1 MPLTINPKTPPTV
14 MVGSRGPE
22 NLVSGRLMPDVKSDM
37 VEIVNMSAPFTVLA
51 DHKDGQDAQETTQ
64 YEFTWFEDDILPVN
78 ITLAAAVIA
87 ADTTFTLAT
96 NHNKRVPLNGLYRHM
111 PSGEIVRC
119 TTEPVTSGATAVFS
133 RAWGGA
139 DGGAPAGNMSAGD
152 DLFFIGTAFPD
163 GSQKVRA
170 ISTVEAIKRGF
181 TQIFRTSVEVTGRNA
196 NSATYAGKDW
206 ERKKAR
212 GKQEHLRS
220 IDMYGFYGIKSSA
233 TDATTGHL
241 ITTSAG
247 LSSVIQSKTAII
259 NEADLD
265 FDLFVDIAKEAL
277 QDGEGGYLNAGSR
290 TKFLF
295 CPMAFWARCD
305 KTFHD
310 KVWYKQDVEI
320 PGIEIRGV
328 KTSAGTLMFVYT
340 PVLDDMAYVV
350 NGITQYDVFIVDM
363 NHVALRYHAG
373 RNTRLLADRQGPS
386 EDTKCVEWF
395 SDKGWQ
401 IENERAHMKLTL
413 RQQ

>member
-37 VEIVNMSAPFTVLA
+37 VELVNMAAPFTVLA
-51 DHKDGQDAQETTQ
+51 DHKDAQEDQETTQ
-64 YEFTWFEDDILPVN
+64 YEFTWFEDDVLPVN
-78 ITLAAAVIA
+78 VTLAANVLVS
-87 ADTTFTLAT
+87 DTTLTFAT
-96 NHNKRVPLNGLYRHM
+96 NHNKRIPKNGLYRHM
-111 PSGEIVRC
+111 QSGEILLC

-133 RAWGGA
+133 RAWGQA
-139 DGGAPAGNMSAGD
+139 DGGAAASAMSAGD

-196 NSATYAGKDW
+196 NSAMYAGKDW

-212 GKQEHLRS
+212 GKQEHLRA

-233 TDATTGHL
+233 PDSTTGHL
-241 ITTSAG
+241 VTTSHG
-247 LSSVIQSKTAII
+247 LASVIQSKTAII

-277 QDGEGGYLNAGSR
+277 MDGDGGYLNAGSR

-295 CPMAFWARCD
+295 CPMSFWARCD
-305 KTFHD
+305 KTFHE
-310 KVWYKQDVEI
+310 KVWYTQEVEI

-340 PVLDDMAYVV
+340 PVLDDMMYQVAGV
-350 NGITQYDVFIVDM
+350 NQYDVFIVDL
-363 NHVALRYHAG
+363 NHIGLRHHAG
-373 RNTRLLADRQGPS
+373 RNTRLLSDRQGPS

-401 IENERAHMKLTL
+401 IENERAHMKVTL

>member
-22 NLVSGRLMPDVKSDM
+22 NLTSGRLMPDVKSDM
-37 VEIVNMSAPFTVLA
+37 VELVNMSAPFTVLA
-51 DHKDGQDAQETTQ
+51 DHKDGQDSQETTQ

-78 ITLAAAVIA
+78 ITLAAAVA
-87 ADTTFTLAT
+87 APDTTFTLAT
-96 NHNKRVPLNGLYRHM
+96 NHNKRVPMNGLYRHM
-111 PSGEIVRC
+111 QSGEIVRV
-119 TTEPVTSGATAVFS
+119 TAEPNTAGATIVVS
-133 RAWGGA
+133 RAWGAA
-139 DGGAPAGNMSAGD
+139 DGGAAASAMSSGD
-152 DLFFIGTAFPD
+152 DLFSLGTAFPD
-163 GSQKVRA
+163 GSTKVRA

-181 TQIFRTSVEVTGRNA
+181 TQIFRKSVEVTGRNA
-196 NSATYAGKDW
+196 NSAMYAGKDW

-212 GKQEHLRS
+212 GKQEHLRE

-233 TDATTGHL
+233 TDATTSHL
-241 ITTSAG
+241 ITTSMG
-247 LSSVIQSKTAII
+247 LSSVITSKTAII

-277 QDGEGGYLNAGSR
+277 QDGDGGYLNAGSR
-290 TKFLF
+290 TKFVF

-305 KTFHD
+305 KTFEPRI
-310 KVWYKQDVEI
+310 WYTPAVEI
-320 PGIEIRGV
+320 PGIELRGI
-328 KTSAGTLMFVYT
+328 KTSAGSLMFVYT

-350 NGITQYDVFIVDM
+350 AGINQYDVFIVDM

-373 RNTRLLADRQGPS
+373 RNTRLLSDRQGPS

-401 IENERAHMKLTL
+401 IENERAHMKLTI